1 MIVLK
6 IYILIFALLMIAW
19 VAFIVL
25 GSIDAFGTGRL
36 DNALIL
42 TTIVLLVY
50 LMIGFVAFVVWHI
63 LIGIS

>member
-1 MIVLK
+1 MIVLR

-25 GSIDAFGTGRL
+25 GSLDAFGAGRL

-50 LMIGFVAFVVWHI
+50 LMIGLVALVVWHI